1 MKNSTTQMTRRRF
14 LGQLAAAASTT
25 VLAACGGQPAGT
37 QSGAAQP
44 AATEAPAQ
52 PAATEAAGQAAT
64 TEAAATAPA
73 AAAGAP
79 APADAGAEIVF
90 INWDPIEGTPYQ
102 TAIEAFEKET
112 GRKVNVQPTPSDQY
126 ETKIRSMLAGGTPL
140 DIMRINDDFVRGYSV
155 DNLLL
160 DLSPLI
166 KESKLNPDD
175 YFEPIYEFPQQPDG
189 TYTAWCI
196 GNQPRL
202 IYYNVDMFN
211 EAGVPL
217 PPTTWTSDN
226 WKWDDFLERA
236 KQLTKENER
245 WGALVYDDTG
255 YEQTFAVNN
264 GQEEGIW
271 SEDGKKFLLGEPKG
285 VEAVQWVTDLTCE
298 HGVQPERSMLAQSQ
312 AANQLF
318 VSGKIGMFYRP
329 FGVVPYMRKNVK
341 DFVWDVAPPP
351 GKEQQ
356 QTEGSLIVFCTPKT
370 TKNPEGA
377 WELLQFLGG
386 PGGSKIF
393 AEAGTFVPAFKES
406 AAQIKSVDQPPA
418 HIQLFVEAMKHN
430 TTTNFTE
437 NTERARNIYR
447 PQLDLVYNCESK
459 AQDVFDQVR
468 QEVEDALAGEF

>member
-14 LGQLAAAASTT
+14 LSQLAAAAGTT
-25 VLAACGGQPAGT
+25 VLAACGAQSAGT
-37 QSGAAQP
+37 QPAATQPTETPAAAQP
-44 AATEAPAQ
+44 AVTEAPAPATAQ
-52 PAATEAAGQAAT
+52 PAVTEAPTPAT
-64 TEAAATAPA
+64 VT
-73 AAAGAP
+73 GS
-79 APADAGAEIVF
+79 PADMGAEITF

-102 TAIEAFEKET
+102 VVIEEFEKQT

-140 DIMRINDDFVRGYSV
+140 DVMRINDDFVRGYSV

-160 DLSPLI
+160 DLTPYM
-166 KESKLNPDD
+166 ESARVDPDK
-175 YFEPIYEFPQQPDG
+175 YYEPVFNFSKQPDG
-189 TYTAWCI
+189 KYTASAI

-217 PPTTWTSDN
+217 PPITWTSEN
-226 WKWDDFLERA
+226 WTWNDFLERA
-236 KQLTKENER
+236 KQLTKGDER

-255 YEQTFAVNN
+255 YEQTFTVNN
-264 GQEEGIW
+264 GQDDGIW
-271 SEDGKKFLLGEPKG
+271 SKDGKKFMLGEPKG
-285 VEAVQWVTDLTCE
+285 VEAVQWVTDLTCV
-298 HGVQPERSMLAQSQ
+298 HHVQPERSLLAQSQ

-318 VSGKIGMFYRP
+318 VSGKIGMFFRP
-329 FGVVPYMRKNVK
+329 FGVVPYLRKNVE

-351 GKEQQ
+351 GKERQ
-356 QTEGSLIVFCTPKT
+356 QTEGSLIVFCTPRT

-377 WELLQFLGG
+377 WELLQFFGG
-386 PGGSKIF
+386 PSGSKIF
-393 AEAGTFVPAFKES
+393 ADSGTFVPAFKES
-406 AAQIKSVDQPPA
+406 ATLIKPGGLPPA
-418 HIQLFVEAMKHN
+418 HIELFAEAMNHN
-430 TTTNFTE
+430 TATNFTE

-468 QEVEDALAGEF
+468 QEVEDALAGDF